1 MRYAARLVFIF
12 AISLV
17 IGHFAAAQAPT
28 PDPQQQPRSVPEK
41 SYKFPCYAMAEHTP
55 KTFNGFWTP
64 EPNTNDNELVTVTI
78 GFLTPDSDF
87 PVDCVGEP
95 LEITVPNDQIVKL
108 VATNWSVGKCVPT
121 LTITPAVADS
131 PVAELLAIAA
141 KGGILGVDT
150 SSKVYG
156 LPKLKNKVLAVT
168 VVCTLTDSR
177 KLTQSVKITYQ
188 NPPRIAVSAGLVVST
203 LGVRSFSIK
212 TTQTGVGSNGVVTT
226 QNSIAQHGPSL
237 AEVVPFSSVNLYWS
251 GSRKLNLSSQVGL
264 GVDPNL
270 STPRVEFFVAPIAV
284 AWHDF
289 YFSPGI
295 HFGQHEILTGGFSV
309 GEVVTGLTKAPIAF
323 RYHAGLGFSL
333 SYNLKPLVK
342 PSASSK

>member
-1 MRYAARLVFIF
+1 MHCIKRFV
-12 AISLV
+12 LV
-17 IGHFAAAQAPT
+17 IAFSLLVSQFAAAQVTLDAKKH
-28 PDPQQQPRSVPEK
+28 PRTVSAD
-41 SYKFPCYAMAEHTP
+41 SHTFPCYARAVNKP
-55 KTFNGFWTP
+55 KTFNGIWTP
-64 EPNTNDNELVTVTI
+64 KPDNAENEQVTITI
-78 GFLTPDSDF
+78 GFDKPDPDF
-87 PVDCVGEP
+87 PIDCVGEP
-95 LEITVPNDQIVKL
+95 LEITVPNQQIVNL
-108 VATNWSVGKCVPT
+108 VPANWSVGKCVPT

-131 PVAELLAIAA
+131 PVPDLLALVA
-141 KGGILGVDT
+141 KAGIV
-150 SSKVYG
+150 G
-156 LPKLKNKVLAVT
+156 LDAQSNYYALPPLKNKILTVA
-168 VVCTLTDSR
+168 VVCTLSDSR

-212 TTQTGVGSNGVVTT
+212 TVQTGVGSNGVVTT

-237 AEVVPFSSVNLYWS
+237 AEVVPFSFVNLYWS